1 MQGARFAAFALPV
14 LALAGRAD
22 AQHAE
27 TVLFGEPNAA
37 GLALPAERTA
47 VHPLT
52 APYYNEDAFVTSDLR
67 FWYVNHQ
74 FPGNSILDGGDATV
88 YALQIR
94 AALTESVQFVAY
106 KDGFVDFNT
115 TPIEESGMNDLAAG
129 IKWAFLQDWETDM
142 HAAVGVG
149 YELGI
154 GDEDVLQDD
163 DEVRVWASYNNGMDR
178 WHFGANAN
186 LTFPVGSEDALG
198 DSERLS
204 WHLHGDYYLNER
216 SARSSRSTATT
227 P

>member
-129 IKWAFLQDWETDM
+129 IK
-142 HAAVGVG
+142 
-149 YELGI
+149 
-154 GDEDVLQDD
+154 
-163 DEVRVWASYNNGMDR
+163 
-178 WHFGANAN
+178 
-186 LTFPVGSEDALG
+186 
-198 DSERLS
+198 
-204 WHLHGDYYLNER
+204 
-216 SARSSRSTATT
+216 
-227 P
+227 